1 MDKCRW
7 HCDNLTAA
15 AAADAE
21 PQSFK
26 NAIGS
31 SSFPGWAILASL
43 SLLSSC
49 ATEVHGQ
56 DLVPGAYAP
65 APVGFNVLTIATVF
79 NDGAVAFDPSL
90 PVEDAQAT
98 IGVAA
103 VGVSRTLDIAG
114 RFASIGMAVPVV
126 VGHVEGQVFE
136 QFQEAS
142 RSGFGDLS
150 ARIALNLYG
159 TPAMTS
165 RQYAAYRPTTVVGVS
180 LSVGA
185 PIGQYNSAQYINL
198 GTNRWSF
205 KPEIGIA
212 RTQSRWTFE
221 GDIGAVLLT
230 DNSKYVN
237 ESTRQQ
243 SPIVSFQG
251 HLIYT
256 MRPGAWVAADGNYWK
271 GGRVTIDGIE
281 ATQQQENSR
290 VGATLALPIR
300 RQQLRVSYSFGAYT
314 TIGGDYH
321 SIGMSYSFAWAA
333 RQ

>member
-1 MDKCRW
+1 M
-7 HCDNLTAA
+7 
-15 AAADAE
+15 
-21 PQSFK
+21 K
-26 NAIGS
+26 NTIGS
-31 SSFPGWAILASL
+31 SRFPGWALLAPL
-43 SLLSSC
+43 ALLSSS
-49 ATEVHGQ
+49 ATVVHGQ

-65 APVGFNVLTIATVF
+65 APVGFNILTIATVF

-90 PVEDAQAT
+90 PVEDAQGT
-98 IGVAA
+98 IGVAV
-103 VGVSRTLDIAG
+103 VGLSRTLDIAG
-114 RFASIGMAVPVV
+114 RFASIGMAVPVMF
-126 VGHVEGQVFE
+126 GHVQGQVAE

-159 TPAMTS
+159 TPAMTG
-165 RQYAAYRPTTVVGVS
+165 RQYVAYRPTTVVGVS

-185 PIGQYNSAQYINL
+185 PIGQYDSAQYINL

-212 RTQSRWTFE
+212 RTQGRWTFE
-221 GDIGAVLLT
+221 GDIGAMLFT
-230 DNSKYVN
+230 DNSQYFN

-243 SPIVSFQG
+243 SPIVSLQA

-256 MRPGAWVAADGNYWK
+256 MRPGYWVAADGNYWK
-271 GGRVTIDGIE
+271 GGRVTIDGTE
-281 ATQQQENSR
+281 STQQQENSR
-290 VGATLALPIR
+290 IGATFALPVR
-300 RQQLRVSYSFGAYT
+300 RHQLRISYSFGAYT